1 MIHFAD
7 VVGNHCIILSETVI
21 HELITNY
28 TKIYK
33 RRKEKNSE
41 RKKEKKR
48 KKKARERKK
57 GKKNESGRKWGW
69 DSEKKKK
76 NERWRKEKKRKK
88 AIVRD
93 FSDKL

>member
-7 VVGNHCIILSETVI
+7 VLGNHCIILSGTVI

-33 RRKEKNSE
+33 RRKEKKQRN
-41 RKKEKKR
+41 KEKK
-48 KKKARERKK
+48 KP
-57 GKKNESGRKWGW
+57 ESGRKWGW

-76 NERWRKEKKRKK
+76 TRDGEKKKET
-88 AIVRD
+88 IVRD
-93 FSDKL
+93 FSDKYK

>member
-41 RKKEKKR
+41 RKKEKKKEESPGEEER
-48 KKKARERKK
+48 KKK
-57 GKKNESGRKWGW
+57 
-69 DSEKKKK
+69 
-76 NERWRKEKKRKK
+76 
-88 AIVRD
+88 
-93 FSDKL
+93 